1 MTANDWIQI
10 VVYFVVLVALAIPL
24 GRFMAQ
30 VMSGEP
36 TWLGRVG
43 RPFER
48 GLYRLAGVAEDDEMT
63 WQRYA
68 TALLVFSA
76 ACFAVVYL
84 LQRVQGFLPGNPAGF
99 GAVSPALAFNTAV
112 SFSTNTNWQAYG
124 GESTLSYL
132 TQALALGVQNFVSA
146 AAGIAV
152 VVALIRGFARAEK
165 GTIGNFWVDLTR
177 STLYILLPLSIV
189 YALLLVSQGVVQT
202 WHAYPVAELVEPLR
216 TSDTTVVSQQ
226 TIAVGPAAS
235 QIAIKQLGTNGGGFF
250 NVNSAHPFENPTP
263 ISNFLEMLAILLI
276 PAGLCEMFGRMVRDR
291 RQGWVLLAAM
301 TVILVPLTVGATA
314 SEQRGTPVLEAAG
327 ADQAPSALQAG
338 GNIEGK
344 ETRFGIVNSAIWASA
359 TTAASNGSVNSMH
372 DSFTPLGG
380 LVPMWLIQFGEVVFG
395 GVGSGLYGM
404 LIFALI
410 AVFIAG
416 LMVGRTPEY
425 LGKKIEAYE
434 VKMASLVILIPAI
447 MILFGT
453 ALAVSTV
460 AGRAGV
466 FNPGSHGFSEV
477 LYGVTSAVGNN
488 GSAFGGLGANST
500 FYNVLLGICMWVGR
514 FWLAIPVLA
523 IAGALARKK
532 LVPAGAGT
540 LPTHTPLFAGL
551 LVGTVLLI
559 GALTFVPALA
569 LGPIVEH
576 FQLFAR

>member
-10 VVYFVVLVALAIPL
+10 VVYFVVLLALALPL
-24 GRFMAQ
+24 GRFMARI
-30 VMSGEP
+30 MSGEQ
-36 TWLGRVG
+36 TWLTRLG
-43 RPFER
+43 RPLER
-48 GLYRLAGVAEDDEMT
+48 ALYRFAGVAEDDEMT
-63 WQRYA
+63 WTRYA
-68 TALLVFSA
+68 TALLVFSV
-76 ACFAVVYL
+76 ACVAVVYL
-84 LQRVQGFLPGNPAGF
+84 IQRLQGFLPANPAQL
-99 GAVSPALAFNTAV
+99 GAVAPALAFNTAV
-112 SFSTNTNWQAYG
+112 SFATNTNWQAYG
-124 GESTLSYL
+124 GETTMSYL

-152 VVALIRGFARAEK
+152 VVALTRGFARAEK
-165 GTIGNFWVDLTR
+165 GTIGNYWVDLTR
-177 STLYILLPLSIV
+177 STLYVLLPL
-189 YALLLVSQGVVQT
+189 ALVWAMLLVSQGVVQT
-202 WHAYPVAELVEPLR
+202 WDAYPVAQLVEPLHA
-216 TSDTTVVSQQ
+216 SGTTVVTQQ

-276 PAGLCEMFGRMVRDR
+276 PAGLCEMFGRMVKDR

-301 TVILVPLTVGATA
+301 TIILVPLVVGATA
-314 SEQRGTPVLEAAG
+314 VEQGGTPVLAAAG
-327 ADQAPSALQAG
+327 ADQAPSSLQSG
-338 GNIEGK
+338 GNMEGK
-344 ETRFGIVNSAIWASA
+344 ETRFGIVNSAIWATA
-359 TTAASNGSVNSMH
+359 TTAASNGSVTAMH

-380 LVPMWLIQFGEVVFG
+380 LIPMWLIQFGEVVFG

-404 LIFALI
+404 LVFALI

-425 LGKKIEAYE
+425 LGKKIEAFE
-434 VKMASLVILIPAI
+434 VKMASLVILVPAM

-453 ALAVSTV
+453 ALAVSTE

-466 FNPGSHGFSEV
+466 FNPGAHGFSEV

-488 GSAFGGLGANST
+488 GSAFGGLGANSA
-500 FYNVLLGICMWVGR
+500 FYNVLLGVCMWVGR

-551 LVGTVLLI
+551 LVGTVLLV

-576 FQLFAR
+576 FQLLAR